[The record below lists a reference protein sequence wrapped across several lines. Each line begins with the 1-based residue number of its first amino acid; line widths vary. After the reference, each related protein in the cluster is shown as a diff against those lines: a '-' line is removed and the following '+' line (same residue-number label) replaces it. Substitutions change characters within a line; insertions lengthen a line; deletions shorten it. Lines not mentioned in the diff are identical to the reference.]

1 MSLSVV
7 SALFFSV
14 RSVFS
19 LVRFSFSAD
28 NPAIL
33 LFSSVVSVGLV
44 CFSWKLV
51 DFKAS
56 FGFSWVSLEDFP
68 SEKKEPIR

>member
-1 MSLSVV
+1 MLVRSVLSLVRFSFSVV
-7 SALFFSV
+7 SALFFST
-14 RSVFS
+14 
-19 LVRFSFSAD
+19 
-28 NPAIL
+28 
-33 LFSSVVSVGLV
+33 SSVVSVGLV

-56 FGFSWVSLEDFP
+56 FGFFWVSLEDFP